1 LIKTTAYLFLATL
14 AVLQTYT
21 PCIANDYEE
30 AHKYQGLNTSN
41 LYEDNQKA
49 YREMRERRHRAAEYE
64 ADERRRRAEE
74 AAQADDHKFRDE
86 DADKG
91 SQVVS
96 DDVPFK
102 KRKSAVDDYSG
113 SQFNA
118 PDFSGTD
125 FQKSSFDDLD
135 RDMRKFDSSN
145 GADHLYIVDE
155 MDMPGRS
162 LERAREKARKEF
174 DDISHRDRVM
184 PGADWAPSNLDPLD
198 NGGFTTADDNGAPV
212 PYKLNGH
219 VDWQRRPAWEAAD

>member
-1 LIKTTAYLFLATL
+1 MITRAAYLFLATS

-30 AHKYQGLNTSN
+30 AHKYGGLDTSS
-41 LYEDNQKA
+41 LYERNQRA
-49 YREMRERRHRAAEYE
+49 YREMRERRRRTADYE
-64 ADERRRRAEE
+64 ADQRRKTEE
-74 AAQADDHKFRDE
+74 AQADQGKKFRDE

-96 DDVPFK
+96 DDVPFS
-102 KRKSAVDDYSG
+102 KRKTAGDDYSG
-113 SQFNA
+113 SQFNP

-125 FQKSSFDDLD
+125 FRKSSFDDLD
-135 RDMRKFDSSN
+135 RDMRKFDSSD
-145 GADHLYIVDE
+145 GADHLYVVDE
-155 MDMPGRS
+155 LDMPGHS
-162 LERAREKARKEF
+162 LEAAKEKARREF
-174 DDISHRDRVM
+174 EDISHRDRVM
-184 PGADWAPSNLDPLD
+184 PGSDWAPSKLDPLD